1 MQMRLGFWSAHEE
14 VQARKVVVLWSR
26 AKLEAAAKERK
37 AQETATHVKKAEA
50 GRPVALGVR

>member
-1 MQMRLGFWSAHEE
+1 METNDHAEVEALDHDESESMDHEE

-37 AQETATHVKKAEA
+37 AGKAHKA
-50 GRPVALGVR
+50 ARR